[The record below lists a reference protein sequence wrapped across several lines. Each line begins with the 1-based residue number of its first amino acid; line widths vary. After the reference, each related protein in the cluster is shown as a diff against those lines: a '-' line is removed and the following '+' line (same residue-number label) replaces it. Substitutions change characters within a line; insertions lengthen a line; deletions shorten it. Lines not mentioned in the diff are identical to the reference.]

1 VPLKPNLSVPEGF
14 AGCGA
19 LFVYLQV
26 RKSYLSHHIPI
37 QKNEEHRMS
46 KHKFKTEVSHLLN
59 LIIHSLYSHREIFLR
74 ELISNAS
81 DALDKLKYLTI
92 TDDNYKQMKFEPRIE
107 ISFDEQE
114 KKTITIADN
123 GIGMNKDDLGTQ
135 LGTIASSGTK
145 KFLNQLTGDAKQ
157 DANLIGRFG
166 VGFYSAFM
174 VAEKV
179 EVYSRKAD
187 EEQAWRWVSTG
198 ESSYTIEESERE
210 EPGTTV
216 VLHLNEDGKEFA
228 SKWQLE
234 QLVKKYSDHIAFPI
248 FLNYTEKVSKG
259 EGEEKSE
266 KQEEKREQ
274 VNEAS
279 ALWKRPKNEI
289 SEEEYKEFYKTISHD
304 NQDPLLYLHTQAE
317 GTLQYSSL
325 FYVPQQAPFDMYQ
338 ADYEPGVKLYVKRVF
353 ITDDTKEVMPAYLR
367 FVRGIIDS
375 DDLPLNVSREILQQN
390 KVMANIRNAAVKK
403 LLGEFKRVA
412 DNEPETYRQFIE
424 QFNRPLKEGLYSDF
438 TNRETLLEL
447 VRFKSTAVDGYTSLA
462 EYKERMQADQKAIYY
477 ITGEDEDTLR
487 NSPLLEAYKKKDIE
501 VLIMDDD
508 IDEIVVPSVGTY
520 DETELK
526 SVNRAGAAEELST
539 EEDEQK
545 EKEIEPLLQKI
556 QETLGERVKKVVAS
570 KRLSDSPSCIVAD
583 ENDPTV
589 QMQHILKAM
598 GQQEMPD
605 VKPIL
610 EVNPDHPIVSRLK
623 DSQDDSLLEDVSHLL
638 LEQAMLVEGAEL
650 KKPTDFVK
658 RLNRILEKAM

>member
-1 VPLKPNLSVPEGF
+1 
-14 AGCGA
+14 
-19 LFVYLQV
+19 
-26 RKSYLSHHIPI
+26 
-37 QKNEEHRMS
+37 MS

-59 LIIHSLYSHREIFLR
+59 LIVHSLYSHREIFLR

-81 DALDKLKYLTI
+81 DALDKLKYLTL
-92 TDDNYKQMKFEPRIE
+92 TDDEFKQMKFEPRIE

-114 KKTITIADN
+114 KKTITIDDN
-123 GIGMNKDDLGTQ
+123 GIGMNKEDLGTQ

-145 KFLNQLTGDAKQ
+145 KFLDQLTGDAQK

-174 VAEKV
+174 VSHKV
-179 EVYSRKAD
+179 EVISRKAGED
-187 EEQAWRWVSTG
+187 QAWRWVSTG
-198 ESSYTIEESERE
+198 ESSYTIEESERKE
-210 EPGTTV
+210 NGTTV
-216 VLHLNEDGKEFA
+216 VLHLSEDGKEFA

-248 FLNYTEKVSKG
+248 FLHHTETQEEG
-259 EGEEKSE
+259 EGEEKTQ
-266 KQEEKREQ
+266 KQEQKREQ

-279 ALWKRPKNEI
+279 ALWKRPKSEL

-304 NQDPLLYLHTQAE
+304 NQDPLLHLHVHAE
-317 GTLQYSSL
+317 GTLQYTAL

-338 ADYEPGVKLYVKRVF
+338 ADYEPGVKLYVSRVF

-390 KVMANIRNAAVKK
+390 KVMANIRSSAVKK

-412 DNEPETYRQFIE
+412 DNEPETYTQFIE

-438 TNRETLLEL
+438 TNRDTLLEL
-447 VRFKSTAVDGYTSLA
+447 VRFKSTAVEGYTSLA
-462 EYKERMQADQKAIYY
+462 EYKERMKEDQKAIYY
-477 ITGEDEDTLR
+477 ITGEDENTLR
-487 NSPLLEAYKKKDIE
+487 NSPLLEAYKKRDIE

-526 SVNRAGAAEELST
+526 SVNRAGADEDLST

-545 EKEIEPLLQKI
+545 EKEIEPLLKKI

-598 GQQEMPD
+598 GQQEIPD
-605 VKPIL
+605 IKPIL
-610 EVNPDHPIVSRLK
+610 EVNPDHPIVNRLK
-623 DSQDDSLLEDVSHLL
+623 SSQDDGLLEDVSHLL

-650 KKPTDFVK
+650 KQPTDFVK